1 MSNSTKIAQ
10 LNDEFRQGL
19 SCCVISQEHLMLQSK
34 SKVSGTVVMT
44 HLIDAL
50 SMLDKVS
57 LMEKVI
63 NYSDFTPDNDPY
75 GEHDFGSFMHNKEKV
90 FWKFDY
96 YDKTLKWGSEDP
108 SDNTKTKRVLTV
120 MLASEY

>member
-19 SCCVISQEHLMLQSK
+19 SCCAITPDNLILRSK
-34 SKVSGTVVMT
+34 SNVSGTVVMT
-44 HLIDAL
+44 QSIDAL
-50 SMLDKVS
+50 ATLDKIS

-96 YDKTLKWGSEDP
+96 YDKTLTWGSEDP
-108 SDNTKTKRVLTV
+108 ADNTKTKRVLTV
-120 MLASEY
+120 MLACEY